1 MNEITQG
8 YLHDIVV
15 VLYTVVQ
22 SSSLELWSL
31 VLVSQEQ
38 QVRDILGGNIL
49 TQVGLTLGL
58 QPW

>member
-1 MNEITQG
+1 MNKVKQC

-22 SSSLELWSL
+22 SSGLEVWSL

-38 QVRDILGGNIL
+38 QVRDILGGNIV

>member
-1 MNEITQG
+1 MHKITQC

-22 SSSLELWSL
+22 SSGLEVWSL

-38 QVRDILGGNIL
+38 QVRDILGGNIV